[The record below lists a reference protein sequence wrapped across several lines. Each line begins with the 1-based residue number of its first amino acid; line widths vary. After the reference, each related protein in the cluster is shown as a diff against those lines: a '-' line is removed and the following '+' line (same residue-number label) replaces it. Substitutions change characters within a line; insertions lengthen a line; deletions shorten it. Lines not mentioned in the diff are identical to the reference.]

1 MDTSWARSRR
11 AIRHLDEQLERARR
25 LYEFGEYDWDTFS
38 ARSAEIKEQQRQLS
52 EAAAGPDAF
61 DLSWCETQLLDLVS
75 AWEAADPGQ
84 RSRLVAGIFD
94 QLEAELLP
102 EGRIRVVAI
111 PKQAWKPFFEGLVVE
126 RETGFEPATS
136 TLARLR
142 STN

>member
-1 MDTSWARSRR
+1 MGDLFPREAPKSKGQ
-11 AIRHLDEQLERARR
+11 QL
-25 LYEFGEYDWDTFS
+25 
-38 ARSAEIKEQQRQLS
+38 QLS
-52 EAAAGPDAF
+52 EAAAGPDKF

-75 AWEAADPGQ
+75 AWEAADTGQ
-84 RSRLVAGIFD
+84 QSRLVAGIFD

-102 EGRIRVVAI
+102 ECRIRVVAI